1 MQDLCAAPKLAQAH
15 SLFHPEMSSKETI
28 ERYLLDHEKA
38 MMSAIAGALAI
49 PSVKDPATVSPG
61 TPFGRDIARAL
72 RYVLDITNW
81 MGFPSEN
88 VEGVVGRAR
97 YGNTPGTEYA
107 VLTHLDVVPA
117 GDGWTLPPFAA
128 TIRDGRLYGRG
139 AVDDKGPAIATVF
152 ALAAARA
159 ALAACEAAPKNAI
172 LLMFGTDEE
181 CNWQDMEVYRSRH
194 SLPSSGFSPDGDFPI
209 VNSEKGIL
217 AVRLSS
223 SQNANGM
230 LQSAAGGTRTNT
242 VPAHAEAVVATP
254 PHGTAALLNVL
265 HECDEEDGFTVRT
278 TAHEGGVDVSVDG
291 KPAHASTPGKGRN
304 AIGKLLMVLD
314 AAGVLEGLPML
325 QFLARTVGTDWTGH
339 GLGVDLR
346 DDVSGSLTLN
356 LGVLRWEGGTGTLDV
371 DIRYPV
377 TSSKTCVLSVLGP
390 SITAMASALTIL
402 DDTPPHYVDPS
413 SPLIATLGKAYHEY
427 THATPRCIS
436 IGGGTYAR
444 LIPGAV
450 SFGPEFLGHPATEHG
465 PDEYIELDDLLVATR
480 IYASAMVDLLI
491 DGAQAAER

>member
-1 MQDLCAAPKLAQAH
+1 M
-15 SLFHPEMSSKETI
+15 KEVI
-28 ERYLLDHEKA
+28 ERYLLEHEKA
-38 MMSAIAGALAI
+38 MMSVIAGALAI
-49 PSVKDPATVSPG
+49 PSVKDLTSACPDA
-61 TPFGRDIARAL
+61 PFGRDIARVL
-72 RYVLDITNW
+72 RYVLDVTNW

-97 YGNTPGTEYA
+97 YGGAAGTEYA
-107 VLTHLDVVPA
+107 VLSHLDVVPA

-139 AVDDKGPAIATVF
+139 AVDDKGPAIASLF

-159 ALAACEAAPKNAI
+159 ALSESGMEPKNAI

-181 CNWQDMEVYRSRH
+181 CNWEDMDTYRSRH

-217 AVRLSS
+217 AFRLRST
-223 SQNANGM
+223 QDANGM
-230 LQSAAGGTRTNT
+230 LQSATGGNRTNT
-242 VPAHAEAVVATP
+242 VAAHAEAVIATT
-254 PHGTAALLNVL
+254 PHGMDALFSVV
-265 HECDEEDGFTVRT
+265 HGCDEQDKFTVKV
-278 TAHEGGVDVSVDG
+278 TAEGGRARVSVDG
-291 KPAHASTPGKGRN
+291 KPAHASTPGKGHN
-304 AIGKLLMVLD
+304 AIGKLLLILD
-314 AAGVLEGLPML
+314 AADVLEGLPML
-325 QFLARTVGTDWTGH
+325 QFVARTVGTDWTGH
-339 GLGVDLR
+339 GLGAELH

-356 LGVLRWEGGTGTLDV
+356 LGILKWEGGDGSLDV

-377 TSSKTCVLSVLGP
+377 TSSKISVLAVLGP
-390 SITAMASALTIL
+390 SITAMASSLTVL

-413 SPLIATLGKAYHEY
+413 SPLIATLGKAYREH
-427 THATPRCIS
+427 THGVPRCIS

-450 SFGPEFLGHPATEHG
+450 SFGPEFSGHPATEHG

-480 IYASAMVDLLI
+480 IYASAMVDLLM
-491 DGAQAAER
+491 DGDPEAGH